1 MNSKQID
8 SFYELLNLLNY
19 ETNFRLISFPFFLF
33 FFWRIF
39 TISYRKRQPGI
50 LSSRYICSGCHD
62 RSLQYSRP
70 SSASPSNRAL
80 RSRLADYLSYHNVVR
95 CTIIPFIWDVLIEK
109 KKKSFV
115 KKKKKEKKTN
125 RFLDS
130 IYFKDLEWLFWRF
143 LDAQENL
150 PSHKSCSTIDARD
163 IRRKCSWINHR
174 SLHLRKKFFLKF

>member
-1 MNSKQID
+1 MKLTFVQ
-8 SFYELLNLLNY
+8 F
-19 ETNFRLISFPFFLF
+19 FFPFFFFLKNIYYILQKTTARNSFVSIYLF
-33 FFWRIF
+33 RVSRS
-39 TISYRKRQPGI
+39 ISSI
-50 LSSRYICSGCHD
+50 LSSVFCFTIQSST
-62 RSLQYSRP
+62 SL
-70 SSASPSNRAL
+70 SS
-80 RSRLADYLSYHNVVR
+80 SRLPKLSQCCSMYYHPFHMR
-95 CTIIPFIWDVLIEK
+95 CVNRK

-163 IRRKCSWINHR
+163 IRRKCSWINHK